1 MVHAASKLPVKK
13 VEKETKHAMPT
24 SEVGRPLTNLRRQID
39 RLFEDF
45 DTSLFHLPFG
55 RSVFDV
61 EPFWRR
67 EFSWGGV
74 PAVDI
79 VEQDKAFVI
88 TAELPGLDEKNIEIK
103 LSNGCLILTGEK
115 RDEREEKRRDYYLS
129 ERHYGSF
136 ERSFGLP
143 DGVDPD
149 KIEASY
155 SNGVLTLT
163 LPKKPEAVKPEKVIP
178 IKTS

>member
-1 MVHAASKLPVKK
+1 MVQTASKLPVKK
-13 VEKETKHAMPT
+13 VEKASRTTMPA
-24 SEVGRPLTNLRRQID
+24 SDALRPFASLRQQID

-45 DTSLFHLPFG
+45 DRSLFHLPFG
-55 RSVFDV
+55 RSAFDV

-67 EFSWGGV
+67 EFSWGST

-88 TAELPGLDEKNIEIK
+88 TAEVPGMDEKNIEIK

-115 RDEREEKRRDYYLS
+115 RDEREEKRKDYYLS

-136 ERSFGLP
+136 ERSFALP
-143 DGVDPD
+143 DSVDPD

-155 SNGVLTLT
+155 NKGVLTLT
-163 LPKKPEAVKPEKVIP
+163 LPKKPEALKSEKVIP
-178 IKTS
+178 IKS

>member
-1 MVHAASKLPVKK
+1 MVQTASKLPVKK
-13 VEKETKHAMPT
+13 VEKATSAAMPV
-24 SEVGRPLTNLRRQID
+24 SETLRPLTNLRRQID

-45 DTSLFHLPFG
+45 DRSLFHLPFG

-88 TAELPGLDEKNIEIK
+88 TAEVPGLDEKNIEIK

-115 RDEREEKRRDYYLS
+115 RDEREEKRKDYYLS

-136 ERSFGLP
+136 ERSFAIP
-143 DGVDPD
+143 EGVDPD

-155 SNGVLTLT
+155 TKGVLTLT
-163 LPKKPEAVKPEKVIP
+163 LPKRPEARKPEKVIP
-178 IKTS
+178 IKS